1 MKYIFAVIQ
10 LFIAFE
16 FPPPASASFSK
27 GPTWWFVHWCLT
39 YKYRLRQRR
48 KIMFLR
54 ASIGSLSPQW
64 WVRHGRPGWPLLGP
78 LSLLMAKM
86 LPAKTFD
93 SQHFM
98 QNICMSTIFP
108 AKYFDGQS
116 ASCNNQGYLGESGF
130 DKRWKLLQRIKMRE
144 GLKTSC
150 PSWYWRND

>member
-39 YKYRLRQRR
+39 YKYRLRRRR

-93 SQHFM
+93 SQHFH
-98 QNICMSTIFP
+98 
-108 AKYFDGQS
+108 AKYLYVHNF
-116 ASCNNQGYLGESGF
+116 SCKIFWWPKCFLQQPGLLGGESGF

-150 PSWYWRND
+150 PS